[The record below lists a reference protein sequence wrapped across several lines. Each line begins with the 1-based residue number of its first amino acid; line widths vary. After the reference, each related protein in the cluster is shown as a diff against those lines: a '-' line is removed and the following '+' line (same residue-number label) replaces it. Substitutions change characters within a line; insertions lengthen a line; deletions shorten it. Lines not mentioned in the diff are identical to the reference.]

1 MLKDIIKKKSI
12 KQKSSSHPESNY
24 QTWTWDQDN
33 PIESNIYIY
42 IYIYI
47 KAQFLI
53 NPTLK
58 DNIEKNSIIII
69 RLK

>member
-12 KQKSSSHPESNY
+12 KQKSSSHPELNY

-33 PIESNIYIY
+33 PIESN